1 MNVYIACP
9 CGFVTSAMAAKLF
22 AEACSGKL
30 SCVIQHGTPRDVP
43 EDVDWIIYQAG
54 TATIDHPTAHVRS
67 VRHMLSLTEYR
78 QLVEEWVNA
87 YET

>member
-30 SCVIQHGTPRDVP
+30 SCVIDHGTYRDIP
-43 EDVDWIIYQAG
+43 KDVDLIVYQIGAE
-54 TATIDHPTAHVRS
+54 TIDHPTAHVRS
-67 VRHMLSLTEYR
+67 VRQILSLEEYR
-78 QLVEEWVNA
+78 HIVEEWVKR